1 MIICNGD
8 SIKGKS
14 IKIGFYW
21 ELKDI
26 VSFVSVFFLAILS
39 YHVMESLFSTIL
51 LYLTNYKKKNIKYI
65 ITLILFC
72 YSVYFFISYR
82 KFLILKLNWFDNGI
96 HPVRVLLLK
105 SNVNQNILCFLQ
117 FNCSTKI
124 VRGLPSQS

>member
-1 MIICNGD
+1 MIKICNGD
-8 SIKGKS
+8 SIERKS

-21 ELKDI
+21 EVKDI
-26 VSFVSVFFLAILS
+26 ISFVSVFFLAILS

-51 LYLTNYKKKNIKYI
+51 MYLTNYKKKKIKYI

-105 SNVNQNILCFLQ
+105 VMSIKTSYAFFKLTVQQKL
-117 FNCSTKI
+117 
-124 VRGLPSQS
+124 